1 MAIKKSELYSSLWAG
16 ADSLRGGMDA
26 SEYKNYVLNL
36 LFLKYI
42 SDKAKNN
49 MDSEIEVPQGCFYE
63 DILALEGDKEIG
75 DKLNKIIAKIAERND
90 LKGVIDS
97 VDFNDNTKLGEGK
110 AMMDTLSNLVK
121 IFADLSLGAHGALDD
136 DLLGDAYEYLMR
148 HFASESGKSKGQF
161 YTPSEVSLLLSL
173 LLGIDEN
180 TRQDKSIYDP
190 TCGSGSLLLKAS
202 SLAGK
207 KGLTI
212 YGQEKDISTTALC
225 KMNMILH
232 NSATADIAKGG
243 FSTLS
248 NPFFTTENGMLKTFD
263 YVVANP
269 PFSLKNWTDGL
280 SIDPKSKQVIN
291 DSFNRFED
299 GTPPEKN
306 GDFAFLL
313 HIIKSLKDTGKGAVI
328 LPHGVLF
335 RGNAEGVIRK
345 NLLMK
350 GYIKGVIGLA
360 PNLFYGTSIPAC
372 VIVLDKEN
380 AHARKGVFMIDAS
393 KDFKK
398 DGNKNRLRDQDVQ
411 KMIDTFNALKE
422 IPYYSKMVSLEE
434 ISAND
439 YNLNIPRYIASK
451 QELEKDLFALI
462 NSPSY
467 LPKNEIKAYA
477 PYFQVFKELKNMLF
491 KKSDKEGY
499 YALKTECENIKELIT
514 QSLEYQ
520 TFHASVLSA
529 FDRLELFTTFNDLE
543 PGFNPKTL
551 IESVCS
557 KVLKEFE
564 KVGILDKYGVYQLF
578 KDYYNEVLQDDWFL
592 LSFNG
597 FRSAK
602 ELRKLN
608 PLKDKNKKANYLEEP
623 DFVIQ
628 KTYYK
633 SDLIPKNLIKQRF
646 FEKETK
652 ELEALENALNE
663 KEALLDEFIEEHSN
677 EEGLFDG
684 LKINESVLKKELKNA
699 TDLEDKQILKTDLE
713 DKQILKTDLEDKQI
727 LKTALE
733 WLEAKNKA
741 LKMKNKAYEELELK
755 AFHQYKNLEI
765 NEIKDLIIKDKW
777 LNSLKNALEN
787 KIQKR
792 INAFISTLNEI
803 ISSYSNSLLELDKEV
818 KESESKVLEHLK
830 DLGLMG

>member
-42 SDKAKNN
+42 SDKARNN
-49 MDSEIEVPQGCFYE
+49 NFSEIEVPEGCFYE

-202 SLAGK
+202 SLAGE

-248 NPFFTTENGMLKTFD
+248 NPLFTTENGMLKTFD

-291 DSFNRFED
+291 DHFNRFED

-313 HIIKSLKDTGKGAVI
+313 HIVKSLKNTGKGAVI

-335 RGNAEGVIRK
+335 RGNTEGAIRK
-345 NLLMK
+345 NLLTK

-372 VIVLDKEN
+372 VIILDKEN
-380 AHARKGVFMIDAS
+380 AHARKGVFVIDAS

-411 KMIDTFNALKE
+411 KMIDTFNAYKE

-439 YNLNIPRYIASK
+439 YNLNIPRCIAAK
-451 QELEKDLFALI
+451 QESEKDLFALI
-462 NSPSY
+462 NSHKASY

-477 PYFQVFKELKNMLF
+477 PYFKVFKELKNTLF
-491 KKSDKEGY
+491 KKSDKDGY

-529 FDRLELFTTFNDLE
+529 FDRLELSTTFNDLE

-551 IESVCS
+551 IESVCQ

-564 KVGILDKYGVYQLF
+564 KGEILDKYGVYQLF

-592 LSFNG
+592 LSFND
-597 FRSAK
+597 FLSTK
-602 ELRKLN
+602 ELRELT

-646 FEKETK
+646 FEQEAK
-652 ELEALENALNE
+652 ELEELENALNE
-663 KEALLDEFIEEHSN
+663 KEAHFEEFIEEHSN
-677 EEGLFDG
+677 EEGLFYE

-699 TDLEDKQILKTDLE
+699 TDLEDKKILKTSLE
-713 DKQILKTDLEDKQI
+713 L
-727 LKTALE
+727 
-733 WLEAKNKA
+733 LEAKNKA
-741 LKMKNKAYEELELK
+741 LKMKNKAHEELELK
-755 AFHQYKNLEI
+755 AFHQYKNLELG
-765 NEIKDLIIKDKW
+765 EIKDLIIQDKW

-792 INAFISTLNEI
+792 INAFTSALNEI

>member
-42 SDKAKNN
+42 SDKARNN
-49 MDSEIEVPQGCFYE
+49 TYSEIEVPKGCFYE

-75 DKLNKIIAKIAERND
+75 DKLNKIIAEIAERNG

-110 AMMDTLSNLVK
+110 AMIDTLSNLVK

-180 TRQDKSIYDP
+180 TKQDKSIYDP

-207 KGLTI
+207 NGLTI

-232 NSATADIAKGG
+232 NSADADIAKGG
-243 FSTLS
+243 SSTLS
-248 NPFFTTENGMLKTFD
+248 NPFFIKNGMLQAFD

-269 PFSLKNWTDGL
+269 PFSLKNWTNGL

-291 DSFNRFED
+291 DRFNRFED

-335 RGNAEGVIRK
+335 RGNAEGAIRK
-345 NLLMK
+345 NLLTK
-350 GYIKGVIGLA
+350 GYIKDVIGLA

-380 AHARKGVFMIDAS
+380 ACARKGVFMIDAS

-398 DGNKNRLRDQDVQ
+398 DGNKNRLREQDVQ

-439 YNLNIPRYIASK
+439 YNLNIARYIAAK
-451 QELEKDLFALI
+451 QESQKDLFALI
-462 NSPSY
+462 NSHKASY

-477 PYFQVFKELKNMLF
+477 PYFKVFKELKNTLF

-499 YALKTECENIKELIT
+499 YALKTECENIKDLIT
-514 QSLEYQ
+514 QSSEFQ
-520 TFHASVLSA
+520 AFHASVLNA
-529 FDRLELFTTFNDLE
+529 FDRLNLFETFDHLK

-564 KVGILDKYGVYQLF
+564 KVEILDKYGVYQLF

-592 LSFNG
+592 LSFND
-597 FRSAK
+597 FLSAK

-646 FEKETK
+646 FEKEAK
-652 ELEALENALNE
+652 ELEELENALNE
-663 KEALLDEFIEEHSN
+663 KEADFEEFIEEHSS
-677 EEGLFDG
+677 EEGLFYE

-699 TDLEDKQILKTDLE
+699 TDLEDKEILKTDLE
-713 DKQILKTDLEDKQI
+713 DKEI

-733 WLEAKNKA
+733 LLEAKNKA

-755 AFHQYKNLEI
+755 AFHQYKNLELD
-765 NEIKDLIIKDKW
+765 EIKDLIIQDKW
-777 LNSLKNALEN
+777 LKSLKNALEN
-787 KIQKR
+787 KIL
-792 INAFISTLNEI
+792 NASTL
-803 ISSYSNSLLELDKEV
+803 SLAPLIKSFQTTLTAC
-818 KESESKVLEHLK
+818 
-830 DLGLMG
+830 

>member
-1 MAIKKSELYSSLWAG
+1 M
-16 ADSLRGGMDA
+16 
-26 SEYKNYVLNL
+26 
-36 LFLKYI
+36 
-42 SDKAKNN
+42 
-49 MDSEIEVPQGCFYE
+49 
-63 DILALEGDKEIG
+63 
-75 DKLNKIIAKIAERND
+75 
-90 LKGVIDS
+90 
-97 VDFNDNTKLGEGK
+97 
-110 AMMDTLSNLVK
+110 
-121 IFADLSLGAHGALDD
+121 
-136 DLLGDAYEYLMR
+136 
-148 HFASESGKSKGQF
+148 
-161 YTPSEVSLLLSL
+161 
-173 LLGIDEN
+173 
-180 TRQDKSIYDP
+180 
-190 TCGSGSLLLKAS
+190 
-202 SLAGK
+202 
-207 KGLTI
+207 
-212 YGQEKDISTTALC
+212 
-225 KMNMILH
+225 
-232 NSATADIAKGG
+232 
-243 FSTLS
+243 
-248 NPFFTTENGMLKTFD
+248 
-263 YVVANP
+263 
-269 PFSLKNWTDGL
+269 KNWTNGL

-291 DSFNRFED
+291 DRFNRFED

-335 RGNAEGVIRK
+335 RGNAEGAIRK
-345 NLLMK
+345 NLLTK

-380 AHARKGVFMIDAS
+380 AHARKGVFLIDAS

-398 DGNKNRLRDQDVQ
+398 DGNKNRLREQDVQ

-439 YNLNIPRYIASK
+439 YNLNIPRYITAK
-451 QELEKDLFALI
+451 QESEKDLFALI
-462 NSPSY
+462 NSHKASY
-467 LPKNEIKAYA
+467 LPKNEIEAYA
-477 PYFQVFKELKNMLF
+477 PYFQVFKELKNTLF

-499 YALKTECENIKELIT
+499 YALKTECENIKELII
-514 QSLEYQ
+514 QSLEFQ

-529 FDRLELFTTFNDLE
+529 FDRLDLFETFNHLK
-543 PGFNPKTL
+543 PGDFKRKTL

-564 KVGILDKYGVYQLF
+564 KIEILDKYGAYQLF

-597 FRSAK
+597 FESAK
-602 ELRKLN
+602 ELRELT

-646 FEKETK
+646 FEQEAK
-652 ELEALENALNE
+652 ELEELENALNE

-677 EEGLFDG
+677 EEGLFYE

-699 TDLEDKQILKTDLE
+699 TDSEDKK
-713 DKQILKTDLEDKQI
+713 I

-733 WLEAKNKA
+733 LLEAKNKA
-741 LKMKNKAYEELELK
+741 LKMKNEAHEKLELK
-755 AFHQYKNLEI
+755 AFHQYKNLKLD
-765 NEIKDLIIKDKW
+765 EIKDLIIKDKW

-787 KIQKR
+787 KILKR
-792 INAFISTLNEI
+792 INAFISALNGI
-803 ISSYSNSLLELDKEV
+803 IQTYSNSLLELDKEV

>member
-42 SDKAKNN
+42 SDKARNN
-49 MDSEIEVPQGCFYE
+49 NFSEIEVPQGCFYE

-110 AMMDTLSNLVK
+110 AMIDTLSNLVK

-243 FSTLS
+243 SSTLS
-248 NPFFTTENGMLKTFD
+248 NPLFIENGMLKTFD

-291 DSFNRFED
+291 DNFNRFED

-313 HIIKSLKDTGKGAVI
+313 HIIKSLKNIGKGAVI

-335 RGNAEGVIRK
+335 RGNAEGAIRK
-345 NLLMK
+345 NLLLK

-380 AHARKGVFMIDAS
+380 ARVRKGVFLIDAS

-398 DGNKNRLRDQDVQ
+398 DGNKNRLREQDVQ
-411 KMIDTFNALKE
+411 KMIDTFNAYKE

-434 ISAND
+434 ISANG
-439 YNLNIPRYIASK
+439 YNLNIPRYIAAKPES
-451 QELEKDLFALI
+451 EKDLFALI
-462 NSPSY
+462 NSHKASY

-477 PYFQVFKELKNMLF
+477 PYFQVFKELKNTLF
-491 KKSDKEGY
+491 KKSDKESY
-499 YALKTECENIKELIT
+499 YALKTECENIKDYIT
-514 QSLEYQ
+514 QSSEYQ
-520 TFHASVLSA
+520 TFHASILSA
-529 FDRLELFTTFNDLE
+529 FDRLDLFETFDNLE

-564 KVGILDKYGVYQLF
+564 KGEILDKYGVYQLF

-592 LSFNG
+592 LSFND
-597 FRSAK
+597 FRSTK
-602 ELRKLN
+602 ELRKLT
-608 PLKDKNKKANYLEEP
+608 PLKDKSKKANYLEEP

-628 KTYYK
+628 KTHYK

-646 FEKETK
+646 FEQEAK
-652 ELEALENALNE
+652 ELEELENALNE
-663 KEALLDEFIEEHSN
+663 KEANFEEFIEEHSN
-677 EEGLFDG
+677 EEGLFYE

-699 TDLEDKQILKTDLE
+699 TDLEDKK
-713 DKQILKTDLEDKQI
+713 I

-733 WLEAKNKA
+733 LLEAKNKA
-741 LKMKNKAYEELELK
+741 LKMKNKAHEELELK
-755 AFHQYKNLEI
+755 AFHQYKNLELS
-765 NEIKDLIIKDKW
+765 EIKDLIIKDKW

-792 INAFISTLNEI
+792 INAFASALNEI

>member
-49 MDSEIEVPQGCFYE
+49 NFSEIEVPQGCFYE

-75 DKLNKIIAKIAERND
+75 DKLNKIIAKIAEQND

-110 AMMDTLSNLVK
+110 AMIDTLSNLVK

-225 KMNMILH
+225 RMNMILH

-248 NPFFTTENGMLKTFD
+248 NPLFTTENGMLKTFD

-313 HIIKSLKDTGKGAVI
+313 HIIKSLKNTGKGAVI

-345 NLLMK
+345 NLLLK

-380 AHARKGVFMIDAS
+380 AHARKGVFVIDAS

-411 KMIDTFNALKE
+411 KMIDTFNAYKE

-439 YNLNIPRYIASK
+439 YNLNIPRYIASQ

-462 NSPSY
+462 NSHKASY
-467 LPKNEIKAYA
+467 LPKNEIKAYD
-477 PYFQVFKELKNMLF
+477 PYFRVFKELKNTLF

-499 YALKTECENIKELIT
+499 YALKTECENIKDYIT

-529 FDRLELFTTFNDLE
+529 FDRLDLFETFNHLE

-564 KVGILDKYGVYQLF
+564 KGEILDKYGVYQLF

-597 FRSAK
+597 FSSAK
-602 ELRKLN
+602 ELRELT

-623 DFVIQ
+623 DFIIQ

-633 SDLIPKNLIKQRF
+633 SDLIPKHLIKQRF

-652 ELEALENALNE
+652 ELEELENALNE
-663 KEALLDEFIEEHSN
+663 KEALLDEFIEEHSS
-677 EEGLFDG
+677 EEGLFYE

-699 TDLEDKQILKTDLE
+699 TDLEDKE
-713 DKQILKTDLEDKQI
+713 I

-741 LKMKNKAYEELELK
+741 LKMKNKAHDELELK

-765 NEIKDLIIKDKW
+765 NEIKDLIIQDKW
-777 LNSLKNALEN
+777 LKSLKNALEN
-787 KIQKR
+787 KILKR
-792 INAFISTLNEI
+792 INAFISALNEI

>member
-26 SEYKNYVLNL
+26 SKYKNYVLNL

-42 SDKAKNN
+42 SDKARNN
-49 MDSEIEVPQGCFYE
+49 TYSEIEVPKGCFYE

-75 DKLNKIIAKIAERND
+75 DKLNKIIAEIAERNG

-110 AMMDTLSNLVK
+110 AMIDTLSNLVK

-180 TRQDKSIYDP
+180 TKQDKSIYDP

-207 KGLTI
+207 NGLSI

-232 NSATADIAKGG
+232 NSADADIAKGG
-243 FSTLS
+243 SSTLS
-248 NPFFTTENGMLKTFD
+248 NPFFIKNGMLQTFD

-313 HIIKSLKDTGKGAVI
+313 HIIKSLKNTGKGAVI

-345 NLLMK
+345 NLLIK

-380 AHARKGVFMIDAS
+380 ARARKGVFMIDAS

-398 DGNKNRLRDQDVQ
+398 DGNKNRLREQDVQ

-439 YNLNIPRYIASK
+439 YNLNIARYIAAK
-451 QELEKDLFALI
+451 QESEKDLFALI
-462 NSPSY
+462 NSHKASY

-499 YALKTECENIKELIT
+499 YALKTECENIKDLIT

-520 TFHASVLSA
+520 AFHASVLNA
-529 FDRLELFTTFNDLE
+529 FDRLNLFETFDHLE

-564 KVGILDKYGVYQLF
+564 KVEILDKYGVYQLF

-592 LSFNG
+592 LSFND
-597 FRSAK
+597 FLSAK

-646 FEKETK
+646 FEKEAK
-652 ELEALENALNE
+652 ELEELENALNE
-663 KEALLDEFIEEHSN
+663 KEADFEEFIEEHSS
-677 EEGLFDG
+677 EEGLFDE

-699 TDLEDKQILKTDLE
+699 TDLEDQK
-713 DKQILKTDLEDKQI
+713 I

-733 WLEAKNKA
+733 LLEAKNKA

-755 AFHQYKNLEI
+755 AFHQYKNLKLD
-765 NEIKDLIIKDKW
+765 EIKDLIIQDKW
-777 LNSLKNALEN
+777 LKSLKNALEN
-787 KIQKR
+787 KILKH
-792 INAFISTLNEI
+792 INAFTSALNSI
-803 ISSYSNSLLELDKEV
+803 ISNYSNSLLELDKEV

>member
-42 SDKAKNN
+42 SDKARSNI
-49 MDSEIEVPQGCFYE
+49 DSEIEVPQGCFYE

-75 DKLNKIIAKIAERND
+75 DKLNKIIEKIAERND

-110 AMMDTLSNLVK
+110 AMIDTLSNLVK

-243 FSTLS
+243 SSTLS
-248 NPFFTTENGMLKTFD
+248 NPFFIKNGMLQTFD

-380 AHARKGVFMIDAS
+380 AHARKGVFVIDAS

-411 KMIDTFNALKE
+411 KMIDTFNAYKE

-467 LPKNEIKAYA
+467 LPKNEIKAYD
-477 PYFQVFKELKNMLF
+477 PYFQVFKELKNTLF

-499 YALKTECENIKELIT
+499 YALKTECENIKDYIT

-520 TFHASVLSA
+520 IFHASVLSA
-529 FDRLELFTTFNDLE
+529 FESLELFTTFNDLE

-551 IESVCS
+551 IESVCQ

-592 LSFNG
+592 ISFNG

-633 SDLIPKNLIKQRF
+633 SNLIPKHLIKQRF

-652 ELEALENALNE
+652 ELEELENALNE

-699 TDLEDKQILKTDLE
+699 TDLEDKQILKT
-713 DKQILKTDLEDKQI
+713 
-727 LKTALE
+727 ALE
-733 WLEAKNKA
+733 YLEAKNKA

-755 AFHQYKNLEI
+755 RSTS
-765 NEIKDLIIKDKW
+765 IKT
-777 LNSLKNALEN
+777 LKSM
-787 KIQKR
+787 KSR
-792 INAFISTLNEI
+792 
-803 ISSYSNSLLELDKEV
+803 ISS
-818 KESESKVLEHLK
+818 SKTN
-830 DLGLMG
+830 GSTA

>member
-42 SDKAKNN
+42 SDKARNN
-49 MDSEIEVPQGCFYE
+49 NFSEIEVPQGCFYE

-110 AMMDTLSNLVK
+110 AMTDTLSNLVK

-136 DLLGDAYEYLMR
+136 DLLGDAYEYLMH
-148 HFASESGKSKGQF
+148 HFAIESGKSKGQF

-207 KGLTI
+207 NGLTI
-212 YGQEKDISTTALC
+212 YGQEKDISTTTIC

-232 NSATADIAKGG
+232 NSADADIAKCGS
-243 FSTLS
+243 STLS
-248 NPFFTTENGMLKTFD
+248 NPLFTTENGMLKTFD

-313 HIIKSLKDTGKGAVI
+313 HIIKSLKNTGKGAVI

-345 NLLMK
+345 NLLLK

-398 DGNKNRLRDQDVQ
+398 DGNKNRLREQDVQ
-411 KMIDTFNALKE
+411 KMIDTFNAYKE
-422 IPYYSKMVSLEE
+422 IPYYSKMVGLEE

-439 YNLNIPRYIASK
+439 YNLNIPRYIATKPES
-451 QELEKDLFALI
+451 EKDLFALI
-462 NSPSY
+462 NSHSY
-467 LPKNEIKAYA
+467 LPKNEIEAYA
-477 PYFQVFKELKNMLF
+477 PYFQVFKELKNTLF

-529 FDRLELFTTFNDLE
+529 FDRLELLETFDHLE

-564 KVGILDKYGVYQLF
+564 KIEILDKYGVYQLF

-602 ELRKLN
+602 ELRELT

-623 DFVIQ
+623 DFIIQ

-633 SDLIPKNLIKQRF
+633 SDLIPKHLIKQRF
-646 FEKETK
+646 FEKEAK
-652 ELEALENALNE
+652 ELEELENVLNE

-699 TDLEDKQILKTDLE
+699 TDLEDKE
-713 DKQILKTDLEDKQI
+713 I

-741 LKMKNKAYEELELK
+741 LKMKNKAHEELELK

-765 NEIKDLIIKDKW
+765 NEINEIKDLIIQDKW

-792 INAFISTLNEI
+792 INAFISALNEI

-830 DLGLMG
+830 DLGLLG

>member
-42 SDKAKNN
+42 SDKARNN
-49 MDSEIEVPQGCFYE
+49 SFSEIEVPQGCFYE

-110 AMMDTLSNLVK
+110 AMIDTLSNLVK
-121 IFADLSLGAHGALDD
+121 IFADLSLGTHGALDD

-190 TCGSGSLLLKAS
+190 ACGSGSLLLKAS

-212 YGQEKDISTTALC
+212 YCQEKDISTTALC

-243 FSTLS
+243 SSTLS
-248 NPFFTTENGMLKTFD
+248 NPFFIKNGMLQTFD
-263 YVVANP
+263 YCLANP

-291 DSFNRFED
+291 DRFNRFED

-313 HIIKSLKDTGKGAVI
+313 HIIKSLKNTGKGAVI

-345 NLLMK
+345 DLLLK
-350 GYIKGVIGLA
+350 GYIKGVIDLA

-372 VIVLDKEN
+372 VIILDKEN

-398 DGNKNRLRDQDVQ
+398 DGNKNRLREQDVQ
-411 KMIDTFNALKE
+411 KMIDTFNAYKE

-462 NSPSY
+462 NSHKASY

-477 PYFQVFKELKNMLF
+477 PYFRVFKELKNTLF

-499 YALKTECENIKELIT
+499 YALKIECQNIKDLIT
-514 QSLEYQ
+514 QSSEFQ
-520 TFHASVLSA
+520 TFHASVLNA
-529 FDRLELFTTFNDLE
+529 FDRLDLFETFEHLE

-592 LSFNG
+592 ISFNG
-597 FRSAK
+597 FISAK
-602 ELRKLN
+602 ELRKLT

-646 FEKETK
+646 FEKEAK
-652 ELEALENALNE
+652 ELEELENALNE

-699 TDLEDKQILKTDLE
+699 TDP
-713 DKQILKTDLEDKQI
+713 EDKQI

-792 INAFISTLNEI
+792 INAFASALNGI

>member
-16 ADSLRGGMDA
+16 ADSLRGGMDT

-42 SDKAKNN
+42 SDKARNN
-49 MDSEIEVPQGCFYE
+49 NFSEIEVPQGCFYE

-110 AMMDTLSNLVK
+110 AMVDTLSNLVK

-232 NSATADIAKGG
+232 NSADADIAKGG
-243 FSTLS
+243 SSTLS
-248 NPFFTTENGMLKTFD
+248 NPLFIKNGMLQTFD

-291 DSFNRFED
+291 DHFNRFED

-313 HIIKSLKDTGKGAVI
+313 HIIKSLKNTGKGAVI

-335 RGNAEGVIRK
+335 RGNAEGAIRK
-345 NLLMK
+345 NLLLK

-411 KMIDTFNALKE
+411 KMIDTFNAYKE

-439 YNLNIPRYIASK
+439 YNLNIARYIATK

-477 PYFQVFKELKNMLF
+477 PYFQVFKELKNTLF

-499 YALKTECENIKELIT
+499 YALKTECENIKDYIT

-529 FDRLELFTTFNDLE
+529 FDRLELSTTFNDLE

-592 LSFNG
+592 ISFNG
-597 FRSAK
+597 FESAK

-633 SDLIPKNLIKQRF
+633 SDLIPKHLIKQRF

-699 TDLEDKQILKTDLE
+699 TDLEDKQILKT
-713 DKQILKTDLEDKQI
+713 
-727 LKTALE
+727 ALE

-741 LKMKNKAYEELELK
+741 LKMKNKAHEELELK

-792 INAFISTLNEI
+792 INAFISALNGI
-803 ISSYSNSLLELDKEV
+803 IQTYSNSLLELDQEV

>member
-49 MDSEIEVPQGCFYE
+49 NFSEIEVPEGCFYE

-180 TRQDKSIYDP
+180 TKQDKSIYDP

-202 SLAGK
+202 SLAGE

-232 NSATADIAKGG
+232 HSADAEIAKGG
-243 FSTLS
+243 SSTLS
-248 NPFFTTENGMLKTFD
+248 NPLFTEKNGMLKTFD

-291 DSFNRFED
+291 DRFNRFED

-335 RGNAEGVIRK
+335 RGNAEVQIRK
-345 NLLMK
+345 NLLTK
-350 GYIKGVIGLA
+350 GYIKSVIGLA

-372 VIVLDKEN
+372 VVVLDKEN
-380 AHARKGVFMIDAS
+380 ARTRKGVFLIDAS

-398 DGNKNRLRDQDVQ
+398 DGNKNRLREQDVQ
-411 KMIDTFNALKE
+411 KMIDAFNALKE

-439 YNLNIPRYIASK
+439 YNLNIVRYIAAK
-451 QELEKDLFALI
+451 QESEKDLFALT
-462 NSPSY
+462 NSHKASY
-467 LPKNEIKAYA
+467 LPQNEIETYD
-477 PYFQVFKELKNMLF
+477 PYFRVFKELKNTLF

-499 YALKTECENIKELIT
+499 YALKTECQNIKDLIT
-514 QSLEYQ
+514 QSQEFQ
-520 TFHASVLSA
+520 TFHASVLNA
-529 FDRLELFTTFNDLE
+529 FDRLDLFETFDHLE

-564 KVGILDKYGVYQLF
+564 KGEILDKYGVYQLF

-597 FRSAK
+597 FLSAK

-608 PLKDKNKKANYLEEP
+608 PLKDKNKKANYLEKP

-646 FEKETK
+646 FEKEAK
-652 ELEALENALNE
+652 ELEELENALNE
-663 KEALLDEFIEEHSN
+663 KEADFEEFIEEHSN
-677 EEGLFDG
+677 EKGLFYES
-684 LKINESVLKKELKNA
+684 KINESVLKKELKNA
-699 TDLEDKQILKTDLE
+699 TDS
-713 DKQILKTDLEDKQI
+713 EDKQI

-733 WLEAKNKA
+733 LLEAKNKV
-741 LKMKNKAYEELELK
+741 LKMKNKAHEKLELK
-755 AFHQYKNLEI
+755 AFHQYKNLKL
-765 NEIKDLIIKDKW
+765 NEIKDLIIQDKW
-777 LNSLKNALEN
+777 LKSLKNALEN
-787 KIQKR
+787 KIFKR
-792 INAFISTLNEI
+792 INAFTSALNEI
-803 ISSYSNSLLELDKEV
+803 VSNYSNSLLELDKEV

>member
-42 SDKAKNN
+42 SDKARNDAKNN
-49 MDSEIEVPQGCFYE
+49 TDSAIEVPQGCFYE

-75 DKLNKIIAKIAERND
+75 DKLNKIIAEIAERNG

-202 SLAGK
+202 SLAGE

-232 NSATADIAKGG
+232 NSADADIAKGG
-243 FSTLS
+243 SSTLS
-248 NPFFTTENGMLKTFD
+248 NPLFTTENGMLKTFD

-345 NLLMK
+345 NLLLK

-380 AHARKGVFMIDAS
+380 ARARKGVFLIDAS

-439 YNLNIPRYIASK
+439 YNLNIARYIAAK

-467 LPKNEIKAYA
+467 LPKNEIEAYA
-477 PYFQVFKELKNMLF
+477 PYFQVFKELKNTLF

-514 QSLEYQ
+514 QSSEFQ
-520 TFHASVLSA
+520 TFHASVLNA
-529 FDRLELFTTFNDLE
+529 FDRLELLTTFNDLE

-551 IESVCS
+551 IENVCS

-564 KVGILDKYGVYQLF
+564 KIEILDKYGVYQLF

-597 FRSAK
+597 FLSAK

-628 KTYYK
+628 KTHYK
-633 SDLIPKNLIKQRF
+633 SDLIPKHLIKQRF
-646 FEKETK
+646 FEKEAK
-652 ELEALENALNE
+652 ELEELENALNE
-663 KEALLDEFIEEHSN
+663 KEADFEEFIEEHSN

-699 TDLEDKQILKTDLE
+699 TDLEDE
-713 DKQILKTDLEDKQI
+713 QI

-733 WLEAKNKA
+733 LLEAKNKA
-741 LKMKNKAYEELELK
+741 LKMKNKAHEELELK
-755 AFHQYKNLEI
+755 AFHQYKNLELG
-765 NEIKDLIIKDKW
+765 EIKDLIIKDKW

-787 KIQKR
+787 KILKR
-792 INAFISTLNEI
+792 INAFILAPLNEI

>member
-42 SDKAKNN
+42 SDKARSNT
-49 MDSEIEVPQGCFYE
+49 DSEIEVPQGCFYE

-75 DKLNKIIAKIAERND
+75 DKLNKIIAEIAERNE

-110 AMMDTLSNLVK
+110 AMIDTLSNLVK

-136 DLLGDAYEYLMR
+136 DLLGDAYEYLMH

-207 KGLTI
+207 NGLTI

-225 KMNMILH
+225 RMNMILH
-232 NSATADIAKGG
+232 NSADADIAKGG
-243 FSTLS
+243 SSTLS
-248 NPFFTTENGMLKTFD
+248 NPFFIENGMLKTFD

-291 DSFNRFED
+291 DRFNRFED

-335 RGNAEGVIRK
+335 RGNAEAQIRK
-345 NLLMK
+345 NLLNK

-380 AHARKGVFMIDAS
+380 ARARKGVFLIDAS

-398 DGNKNRLRDQDVQ
+398 DGNKNRLREQDVQ
-411 KMIDTFNALKE
+411 KMIDTFNAYKE
-422 IPYYSKMVSLEE
+422 IPHYSKMVSLEE

-439 YNLNIPRYIASK
+439 YNLNIACYIASK
-451 QELEKDLFALI
+451 QESEKDLFALI
-462 NSPSY
+462 NSHKASY
-467 LPKNEIKAYA
+467 LPKNEIEAYA
-477 PYFQVFKELKNMLF
+477 PYFKVFKELKNTLF

-499 YALKTECENIKELIT
+499 YALKTECENIKDLIT
-514 QSLEYQ
+514 QSSEYQ
-520 TFHASVLSA
+520 AFHASVLNA
-529 FDRLELFTTFNDLE
+529 FDRLELFKTFDHLE

-564 KVGILDKYGVYQLF
+564 KVEILDKYGVYQLF

-592 LSFNG
+592 LSLQWLL
-597 FRSAK
+597 SAK
-602 ELRKLN
+602 ELRKLT

-646 FEKETK
+646 FEKEAK
-652 ELEALENALNE
+652 ELEKLENALNE
-663 KEALLDEFIEEHSN
+663 KEADFEEFIEEHSN
-677 EEGLFDG
+677 EEGLFYEW
-684 LKINESVLKKELKNA
+684 KINESVLKKELKNA
-699 TDLEDKQILKTDLE
+699 ADSEDKE
-713 DKQILKTDLEDKQI
+713 I

-733 WLEAKNKA
+733 LLEAKNKA
-741 LKMKNKAYEELELK
+741 LKTKNKAYEELELK
-755 AFHQYKNLEI
+755 AFHQYKNLELG
-765 NEIKDLIIKDKW
+765 EIKDLIIQDKW
-777 LNSLKNALEN
+777 LKSLKNALEN
-787 KIQKR
+787 KILKR
-792 INAFISTLNEI
+792 INAFTNALNEI
-803 ISSYSNSLLELDKEV
+803 ISNYSNSLLELDKEV
-818 KESESKVLEHLK
+818 KESELKVLEHLK

>member
-42 SDKAKNN
+42 SDKARNDAKNHIE
-49 MDSEIEVPQGCFYE
+49 STIEVPKGCFYE
-63 DILALEGDKEIG
+63 DILALEGDKQIG
-75 DKLNKIIAKIAERND
+75 DKLNKIIAKIAERNQ
-90 LKGVIDS
+90 LEGVIDS

-110 AMMDTLSNLVK
+110 AMIDTLSNLVK

-207 KGLTI
+207 NGLTI

-232 NSATADIAKGG
+232 NSADADIAKGG
-243 FSTLS
+243 SSTLS
-248 NPFFTTENGMLKTFD
+248 NPLFTTENGMLKTFD

-291 DSFNRFED
+291 DRFNRFED

-313 HIIKSLKDTGKGAVI
+313 HIIKSLKNTGKGAVI

-345 NLLMK
+345 NLLTK

-372 VIVLDKEN
+372 VVVLDKEN
-380 AHARKGVFMIDAS
+380 ARARKGVFLIDAS

-398 DGNKNRLRDQDVQ
+398 DGNKNRLREQDVQ

-439 YNLNIPRYIASK
+439 YNLNIPRYIAAK
-451 QELEKDLFALI
+451 QESEKDLFALI
-462 NSPSY
+462 NSHKASY
-467 LPKNEIKAYA
+467 LPQNEIEIYD
-477 PYFQVFKELKNMLF
+477 PYFRVFKELKNTLF

-499 YALKTECENIKELIT
+499 YALKTECQNIKDLIT
-514 QSLEYQ
+514 QSQEYQ

-529 FDRLELFTTFNDLE
+529 FDRLDLFETFNDLE

-557 KVLKEFE
+557 KVLYEFE
-564 KVGILDKYGVYQLF
+564 KVEILDKYGVYQLF

-597 FRSAK
+597 FLSAK

-646 FEKETK
+646 FKQEAK
-652 ELEALENALNE
+652 ELEELENALNE
-663 KEALLDEFIEEHSN
+663 KEALLNEFIEEHSN
-677 EEGLFDG
+677 EEGLFYE

-699 TDLEDKQILKTDLE
+699 TDSEDEKILE
-713 DKQILKTDLEDKQI
+713 
-727 LKTALE
+727 TALE
-733 WLEAKNKA
+733 LLEAKNKA
-741 LKMKNKAYEELELK
+741 LKMKNKAHEELELK
-755 AFHQYKNLEI
+755 AFHQYKNLELS
-765 NEIKDLIIKDKW
+765 EIKDLIIKDKW
-777 LNSLKNALEN
+777 LKSLKNALEN
-787 KIQKR
+787 KILKR
-792 INAFISTLNEI
+792 INAFSSALNEI
-803 ISSYSNSLLELDKEV
+803 ISNYSNSLLELDKEV

>member
-42 SDKAKNN
+42 SDKARNDAKNN
-49 MDSEIEVPQGCFYE
+49 TDSTIEVPQGCFYE

-75 DKLNKIIAKIAERND
+75 DKLNKIIAEIAEQNE

-110 AMMDTLSNLVK
+110 AMVDTLSNLVK

-180 TRQDKSIYDP
+180 TKQDKSIYDP

-207 KGLTI
+207 NGLTI

-225 KMNMILH
+225 RMNMILH
-232 NSATADIAKGG
+232 NSADADIAKGG
-243 FSTLS
+243 SSTLS
-248 NPFFTTENGMLKTFD
+248 NPFFIKNGMLQAFD

-291 DSFNRFED
+291 DRFNRFED

-345 NLLMK
+345 NLLTK

-380 AHARKGVFMIDAS
+380 ARARKGVFMIDAS

-398 DGNKNRLRDQDVQ
+398 DGNKNRLREQDVQ

-422 IPYYSKMVSLEE
+422 IPHYSKMVSLEE
-434 ISAND
+434 IALND
-439 YNLNIPRYIASK
+439 YNLNIARYIATK
-451 QELEKDLFALI
+451 QESEKDLFALI
-462 NSPSY
+462 NSH
-467 LPKNEIKAYA
+467 IK
-477 PYFQVFKELKNMLF
+477 
-491 KKSDKEGY
+491 D
-499 YALKTECENIKELIT
+499 LIT
-514 QSLEYQ
+514 QSSEFQ
-520 TFHASVLSA
+520 AFHASVLNA
-529 FDRLELFTTFNDLE
+529 FDRLNLFETFDNLE

-564 KVGILDKYGVYQLF
+564 KVEILDKYGVYQLF

-592 LSFNG
+592 LSFND
-597 FRSAK
+597 FLSAK

-646 FEKETK
+646 FEKEAK
-652 ELEALENALNE
+652 ELEELENALNE
-663 KEALLDEFIEEHSN
+663 KEADFEEFIEEHSN
-677 EEGLFDG
+677 EEGLFYE

-699 TDLEDKQILKTDLE
+699 TDLEDKE
-713 DKQILKTDLEDKQI
+713 I

-733 WLEAKNKA
+733 LLEAKNKA

-755 AFHQYKNLEI
+755 AFHQYKNLELG
-765 NEIKDLIIKDKW
+765 EIKDLIIQDKW
-777 LNSLKNALEN
+777 LKSLKNALEN
-787 KIQKR
+787 KILKR
-792 INAFISTLNEI
+792 INAFTSALNEI
-803 ISSYSNSLLELDKEV
+803 IQTYSNSLLELDKEV

>member
-42 SDKAKNN
+42 SDKARNN
-49 MDSEIEVPQGCFYE
+49 NFSEIEVPEGCFYE

-110 AMMDTLSNLVK
+110 AMTDTLSNLVK

-190 TCGSGSLLLKAS
+190 ACGSGSLLLKAS

-243 FSTLS
+243 SSTLS
-248 NPFFTTENGMLKTFD
+248 NPLFIKNGMLQTFD

-335 RGNAEGVIRK
+335 RGNAEGSIRK
-345 NLLMK
+345 NLLLK

-380 AHARKGVFMIDAS
+380 ARARKGVFMIDAS

-398 DGNKNRLRDQDVQ
+398 DGNKNRLREQDVQ
-411 KMIDTFNALKE
+411 KMIDTFNAYKE

-467 LPKNEIKAYA
+467 LPKNEIKAYD
-477 PYFQVFKELKNMLF
+477 PYFQVFKELKNTLF

-499 YALKTECENIKELIT
+499 YALKTECENIKDLIT

-520 TFHASVLSA
+520 TFHASVLNA
-529 FDRLELFTTFNDLE
+529 FESLELFTTFNDLE

-592 LSFNG
+592 ISFNG
-597 FRSAK
+597 FESAK

-623 DFVIQ
+623 DFIIQ

-633 SDLIPKNLIKQRF
+633 SDLIPKHLIKQRF

-652 ELEALENALNE
+652 ELEELENALNE

-699 TDLEDKQILKTDLE
+699 TDLEDKQILKT
-713 DKQILKTDLEDKQI
+713 
-727 LKTALE
+727 ALE

-755 AFHQYKNLEI
+755 AFHQYKNLKI

-792 INAFISTLNEI
+792 INAFISALNEI
-803 ISSYSNSLLELDKEV
+803 ISSYSNSLLGLDKEV

>member
-42 SDKAKNN
+42 SDKARNN
-49 MDSEIEVPQGCFYE
+49 TYSEIEVPQGCFYE

-75 DKLNKIIAKIAERND
+75 DKLNKIIAKIAEQND

-110 AMMDTLSNLVK
+110 AMIDTLSNLVK
-121 IFADLSLGAHGALDD
+121 IFADLSLGAHGALGD

-173 LLGIDEN
+173 LLGIDAN

-225 KMNMILH
+225 RMNMFLH
-232 NSATADIAKGG
+232 NAPGHKIAKGG
-243 FSTLS
+243 SSTLS
-248 NPFFTTENGMLKTFD
+248 NPLFTTENGMLKTFD

-313 HIIKSLKDTGKGAVI
+313 HIIKSLKNTGKGAVI

-345 NLLMK
+345 NLLTK

-380 AHARKGVFMIDAS
+380 AHARKGVFLIDAS

-398 DGNKNRLRDQDVQ
+398 DGNKNRLREQDVQ
-411 KMIDTFNALKE
+411 KMIDAFNAYKE

-439 YNLNIPRYIASK
+439 YNLNIPRYIAAK
-451 QELEKDLFALI
+451 QESEKDLFALI

-467 LPKNEIKAYA
+467 LPKNEIEAYA
-477 PYFQVFKELKNMLF
+477 PYFRVFKELKNTLF

-499 YALKTECENIKELIT
+499 YALKTECENIEELII
-514 QSLEYQ
+514 QSSEYQ
-520 TFHASVLSA
+520 TFHASVLNA
-529 FDRLELFTTFNDLE
+529 FDRLDLFETFNHLK

-564 KVGILDKYGVYQLF
+564 KVEILDKYGVYQLF

-592 LSFNG
+592 LSCNG
-597 FRSAK
+597 FESAK
-602 ELRKLN
+602 NLRKLN

-633 SDLIPKNLIKQRF
+633 SDLIPKHLIKQRF

-652 ELEALENALNE
+652 ELEELENALNE
-663 KEALLDEFIEEHSN
+663 KETDFEEFIQEHSN
-677 EEGLFDG
+677 EEGLFYE

-699 TDLEDKQILKTDLE
+699 TDSEDEKT
-713 DKQILKTDLEDKQI
+713 

-755 AFHQYKNLEI
+755 AFHQYKNLEL

-787 KIQKR
+787 KILKR
-792 INAFISTLNEI
+792 INAFTSALNEI

>member
-42 SDKAKNN
+42 SDKAKNDP
-49 MDSEIEVPQGCFYE
+49 DSEIIVPQGCFYE

-75 DKLNKIIAKIAERND
+75 DKLNKIIAKIAEQND
-90 LKGVIDS
+90 LLEGAIDS

-121 IFADLSLGAHGALDD
+121 IFANLSLGTHGALDD

-173 LLGIDEN
+173 LLGIDKN
-180 TRQDKSIYDP
+180 TRQDKTIYDP
-190 TCGSGSLLLKAS
+190 ACGSGSLLLKAS
-202 SLAGK
+202 SLAGE

-212 YGQEKDISTTALC
+212 YGQEKDNSTTALC
-225 KMNMILH
+225 KMNMVLH

-243 FSTLS
+243 SSTLS
-248 NPFFTTENGMLKTFD
+248 NPYFLENGMLKTFD

-280 SIDPKSKQVIN
+280 SIDPKSKQVID

-313 HIIKSLKDTGKGAVI
+313 HIIKSLKNTGKGAVI

-335 RGNAEGVIRK
+335 RGNAEGLIRK
-345 NLLMK
+345 NILTK

-398 DGNKNRLRDQDVQ
+398 DGNKNRLREQDVQ
-411 KMIDTFNALKE
+411 KMIDTFKAKKE

-439 YNLNIPRYIASK
+439 YNLNIPRYIVAE

-462 NSPSY
+462 NSHKANY
-467 LPKNEIKAYA
+467 LPKNEIEAYA
-477 PYFQVFKELKNMLF
+477 PYFKVFKELKNTLF

-499 YALKTECENIKELIT
+499 YALKTECENIKDLIT
-514 QSLEYQ
+514 ESLEYQ
-520 TFHASVLSA
+520 AFHASVLNA
-529 FDRLELFTTFNDLE
+529 FDRLELLTTFNDLE

-564 KVGILDKYGVYQLF
+564 KVEILDQYGVYQLF

-592 LSFNG
+592 ISLNG
-597 FRSAK
+597 FESAK
-602 ELRKLN
+602 GLRKLI

-646 FEKETK
+646 FKE
-652 ELEALENALNE
+652 ESNMLEELENALNE
-663 KEALLDEFIEEHSN
+663 SVANYEEFIEEHSN
-677 EEGLFDG
+677 EERLFDG
-684 LKINESVLKKELKNA
+684 LKVNESVLKKELKNA
-699 TDLEDKQILKTDLE
+699 TDPEDE
-713 DKQILKTDLEDKQI
+713 QI

-733 WLEAKNKA
+733 LLEAKNKA
-741 LKMKNKAYEELELK
+741 LKAKNKADEALELK
-755 AFHQYKNLEI
+755 AFHQYEKLEI
-765 NEIKDLIIKDKW
+765 EAIKDLIIKDKW
-777 LNSLKNALEN
+777 LKRLKNALED
-787 KIQKR
+787 KILKR
-792 INAFISTLNEI
+792 INAFSSALNAI
-803 ISSYSNSLLELDKEV
+803 IANYSNSLLELDKEV

>member
-42 SDKAKNN
+42 SDKARSNR
-49 MDSEIEVPQGCFYE
+49 DSEIEVPQGCFYE

-110 AMMDTLSNLVK
+110 AMTDTLSNLVK

-243 FSTLS
+243 SSTLS
-248 NPFFTTENGMLKTFD
+248 NPLFIKNGCLQTFD

-380 AHARKGVFMIDAS
+380 VRARKGVFMIDAS

-398 DGNKNRLRDQDVQ
+398 DGNKNRLREQDVQ
-411 KMIDTFNALKE
+411 KMIDTFNAYKE

-439 YNLNIPRYIASK
+439 YNLNIPRYIAAK

-467 LPKNEIKAYA
+467 LPKNEIKAYD
-477 PYFQVFKELKNMLF
+477 PYFQVFKELKNTLF

-499 YALKTECENIKELIT
+499 YALKTECENIKDYIT

-529 FDRLELFTTFNDLE
+529 FESLDLFTTFNDLE

-551 IESVCS
+551 IESVCQ

-564 KVGILDKYGVYQLF
+564 KVEILDKYGVYQLF

-592 LSFNG
+592 ISFNG
-597 FRSAK
+597 FISAK
-602 ELRKLN
+602 ELRKLT

-623 DFVIQ
+623 DFIIQ

-633 SDLIPKNLIKQRF
+633 SDLIPKHLIKQRF

-652 ELEALENALNE
+652 ELEELENALNE

-699 TDLEDKQILKTDLE
+699 TDLEDKQILKT
-713 DKQILKTDLEDKQI
+713 
-727 LKTALE
+727 ALE

-755 AFHQYKNLEI
+755 AFHQYKNLELG
-765 NEIKDLIIKDKW
+765 EIKVLIIQDKW

-787 KIQKR
+787 KILKR
-792 INAFISTLNEI
+792 INAFTSTLNEI

>member
-42 SDKAKNN
+42 SDKARNDAKNN
-49 MDSEIEVPQGCFYE
+49 ADSEIEVPQGCFYE

-97 VDFNDNTKLGEGK
+97 VDFNDNTKLGENK
-110 AMMDTLSNLVK
+110 AMIDTLSNLVK

-180 TRQDKSIYDP
+180 TKQDKSIYDP

-207 KGLTI
+207 NGLTI

-232 NSATADIAKGG
+232 NSADADIAKGG
-243 FSTLS
+243 SSTLS
-248 NPFFTTENGMLKTFD
+248 NPLFTTENGMLKTFD

-313 HIIKSLKDTGKGAVI
+313 HIIKSLKNTGKGAVI

-335 RGNAEGVIRK
+335 RGNAEGAIRK
-345 NLLMK
+345 NLLTK

-380 AHARKGVFMIDAS
+380 ACARKGVFMIDAS

-398 DGNKNRLRDQDVQ
+398 DGNKNRLREQDVQ
-411 KMIDTFNALKE
+411 KMIDTFNAYKE

-439 YNLNIPRYIASK
+439 YNLNIPRYIAAK
-451 QELEKDLFALI
+451 PETEKDLFALI
-462 NSPSY
+462 NSHKASY

-477 PYFQVFKELKNMLF
+477 PYFRVFKELKNTLF

-499 YALKTECENIKELIT
+499 YALKTECENIKELII
-514 QSLEYQ
+514 QSSEYQ
-520 TFHASVLSA
+520 TFHASVLNA

-557 KVLKEFE
+557 KVLKVFE

-597 FRSAK
+597 FISAK
-602 ELRKLN
+602 NLRKLN

-633 SDLIPKNLIKQRF
+633 SDLIPKHLIKQRF
-646 FEKETK
+646 FEKEAK
-652 ELEALENALNE
+652 ELEELENALNE

-699 TDLEDKQILKTDLE
+699 TDLEDKQILKT
-713 DKQILKTDLEDKQI
+713 
-727 LKTALE
+727 ALE
-733 WLEAKNKA
+733 WLEAKNKV

-755 AFHQYKNLEI
+755 ASHQYKNLELS
-765 NEIKDLIIKDKW
+765 EIKDLIIKDKW

-792 INAFISTLNEI
+792 INAFISALNEI
-803 ISSYSNSLLELDKEV
+803 ISSYSNSLLELNKEV

>member
-42 SDKAKNN
+42 SDKARNN
-49 MDSEIEVPQGCFYE
+49 NFSEIEVPEGCFYE
-63 DILALEGDKEIG
+63 YILALEGDKEIG
-75 DKLNKIIAKIAERND
+75 DKLNKIIAKIAKRNE
-90 LKGVIDS
+90 LEGVIDS

-121 IFADLSLGAHGALDD
+121 IFADLSLGVHGALDD

-232 NSATADIAKGG
+232 HSADADIAKGG
-243 FSTLS
+243 SSTLS
-248 NPFFTTENGMLKTFD
+248 NPLFIKNGMLQTFD
-263 YVVANP
+263 YVVTNP

-291 DSFNRFED
+291 DRFNRFED

-335 RGNAEGVIRK
+335 RGNAEGIIRK
-345 NLLMK
+345 NLLTK

-380 AHARKGVFMIDAS
+380 ARARKGVFMIDAS

-398 DGNKNRLRDQDVQ
+398 DGNKNRLREQDVQ
-411 KMIDTFNALKE
+411 KMIDTFNAYKE

-462 NSPSY
+462 NSHKASY

-477 PYFQVFKELKNMLF
+477 PYFQVFKELKNTLF
-491 KKSDKEGY
+491 KK
-499 YALKTECENIKELIT
+499 AIKRAIT
-514 QSLEYQ
+514 L
-520 TFHASVLSA
+520 
-529 FDRLELFTTFNDLE
+529 
-543 PGFNPKTL
+543 
-551 IESVCS
+551 
-557 KVLKEFE
+557 
-564 KVGILDKYGVYQLF
+564 
-578 KDYYNEVLQDDWFL
+578 
-592 LSFNG
+592 
-597 FRSAK
+597 
-602 ELRKLN
+602 
-608 PLKDKNKKANYLEEP
+608 
-623 DFVIQ
+623 
-628 KTYYK
+628 
-633 SDLIPKNLIKQRF
+633 
-646 FEKETK
+646 
-652 ELEALENALNE
+652 
-663 KEALLDEFIEEHSN
+663 
-677 EEGLFDG
+677 
-684 LKINESVLKKELKNA
+684 
-699 TDLEDKQILKTDLE
+699 
-713 DKQILKTDLEDKQI
+713 
-727 LKTALE
+727 
-733 WLEAKNKA
+733 
-741 LKMKNKAYEELELK
+741 
-755 AFHQYKNLEI
+755 
-765 NEIKDLIIKDKW
+765 
-777 LNSLKNALEN
+777 
-787 KIQKR
+787 
-792 INAFISTLNEI
+792 
-803 ISSYSNSLLELDKEV
+803 
-818 KESESKVLEHLK
+818 
-830 DLGLMG
+830 

>member
-42 SDKAKNN
+42 SDKARSNN
-49 MDSEIEVPQGCFYE
+49 FSEIEVPQGCFYE

-110 AMMDTLSNLVK
+110 AMIDTLSNLVK

-202 SLAGK
+202 SLAGE

-243 FSTLS
+243 SSTLS
-248 NPFFTTENGMLKTFD
+248 NPLFTTENGMLKTFD
-263 YVVANP
+263 YVVANS
-269 PFSLKNWTDGL
+269 PFILKNWTDGL

-291 DSFNRFED
+291 DRFNRFED

-335 RGNAEGVIRK
+335 RGNAESVIRK
-345 NLLMK
+345 NLLLK

-380 AHARKGVFMIDAS
+380 ARARKGVFLIDAS

-439 YNLNIPRYIASK
+439 YNLNIPRYIAAK
-451 QELEKDLFALI
+451 QESEKDLFALI
-462 NSPSY
+462 NSHKASY

-477 PYFQVFKELKNMLF
+477 PYFRVFKELKNTLF

-529 FDRLELFTTFNDLE
+529 FDRLELSTTFNDLE

-564 KVGILDKYGVYQLF
+564 KVEILDKYGVYQLF

-592 LSFNG
+592 ISFNG
-597 FRSAK
+597 FISAK

-633 SDLIPKNLIKQRF
+633 SDLIPKHLIKQRF
-646 FEKETK
+646 FEKEAK
-652 ELEALENALNE
+652 ELEELENALNE

-677 EEGLFDG
+677 EEGLFYE

-699 TDLEDKQILKTDLE
+699 TDSEDEK
-713 DKQILKTDLEDKQI
+713 I

-733 WLEAKNKA
+733 LLEAKNKA
-741 LKMKNKAYEELELK
+741 LKMKNKAHEDLELK
-755 AFHQYKNLEI
+755 AFHQYKNLELS
-765 NEIKDLIIKDKW
+765 EIKDLIIKDKW

-787 KIQKR
+787 KILKR
-792 INAFISTLNEI
+792 INAFTSAPNTI
-803 ISSYSNSLLELDKEV
+803 ISNYSNSLLELDKEV

>member
-16 ADSLRGGMDA
+16 ADSLKGGMDA

-42 SDKAKNN
+42 SDKARNN
-49 MDSEIEVPQGCFYE
+49 TYSEIEVPEGCFYE

-110 AMMDTLSNLVK
+110 AMIDTLSNLVK

-202 SLAGK
+202 SLAGE

-232 NSATADIAKGG
+232 NSADADIAKGG
-243 FSTLS
+243 SSTLS
-248 NPFFTTENGMLKTFD
+248 NPFFTTENGMLQTFD

-313 HIIKSLKDTGKGAVI
+313 HIIKSLKNTGKGAVI

-335 RGNAEGVIRK
+335 RGNAESVIRK
-345 NLLMK
+345 NLLTK

-380 AHARKGVFMIDAS
+380 ARARKGVFVIDAS
-393 KDFKK
+393 RDFKK
-398 DGNKNRLRDQDVQ
+398 DGNKNRLREQDVQ

-439 YNLNIPRYIASK
+439 YNLNIPRYIAAK
-451 QELEKDLFALI
+451 QESEKDLFALI

-477 PYFQVFKELKNMLF
+477 PYFQVFKELKNTLF

-499 YALKTECENIKELIT
+499 YALKTECENIKELII

-520 TFHASVLSA
+520 TFHASVLSV

-564 KVGILDKYGVYQLF
+564 KVEILDKYGVYQLF
-578 KDYYNEVLQDDWFL
+578 KDYYNEVLQDDWFF

-597 FRSAK
+597 FLSAK
-602 ELRKLN
+602 ELRKLT

-628 KTYYK
+628 KTHYK

-652 ELEALENALNE
+652 ELEELENALNE
-663 KEALLDEFIEEHSN
+663 KEANFEEFIEEHSN
-677 EEGLFDG
+677 EEGLFYE

-699 TDLEDKQILKTDLE
+699 TDSEDKK
-713 DKQILKTDLEDKQI
+713 I

-733 WLEAKNKA
+733 WLESKNKA

-777 LNSLKNALEN
+777 LKSLKNALEN
-787 KIQKR
+787 KILKR
-792 INAFISTLNEI
+792 INAFTNALNGI
-803 ISSYSNSLLELDKEV
+803 IQTYSNSLLELDKEV

>member
-49 MDSEIEVPQGCFYE
+49 NFSEIEVPQGCFYE

-110 AMMDTLSNLVK
+110 AMIDTLSNLVK

-180 TRQDKSIYDP
+180 TKQDKSIYDP

-232 NSATADIAKGG
+232 NSADADIAKGG
-243 FSTLS
+243 SSTLS
-248 NPFFTTENGMLKTFD
+248 NPLFTTENGMLKTFD

-313 HIIKSLKDTGKGAVI
+313 HIIKSLKNTGKGAVI

-335 RGNAEGVIRK
+335 RGNAESAIRK
-345 NLLMK
+345 NLLLK
-350 GYIKGVIGLA
+350 GYIKSVIGLA

-380 AHARKGVFMIDAS
+380 ARARKGVFLIDAS

-398 DGNKNRLRDQDVQ
+398 DGNKNRLREQDVQ
-411 KMIDTFNALKE
+411 KMIDTFNAYKE
-422 IPYYSKMVSLEE
+422 IPHYSKMVSLEE

-439 YNLNIPRYIASK
+439 YNLNIPRYIAAK

-467 LPKNEIKAYA
+467 LPKNEIKAYD
-477 PYFQVFKELKNMLF
+477 PYFQVFKEFKNTLF

-499 YALKTECENIKELIT
+499 YALKTECENIKDLIT

-564 KVGILDKYGVYQLF
+564 KVEILDKYGVYQLF

-592 LSFNG
+592 ISFNG

-608 PLKDKNKKANYLEEP
+608 PLKNKNKKANYLEEP
-623 DFVIQ
+623 DFIIQ

-699 TDLEDKQILKTDLE
+699 TDPEDKE
-713 DKQILKTDLEDKQI
+713 I

-733 WLEAKNKA
+733 YLEAKNKA

-777 LNSLKNALEN
+777 LNSLKNALED

-792 INAFISTLNEI
+792 INAFASALNEI

>member
-26 SEYKNYVLNL
+26 REYKNYVLNL

-42 SDKAKNN
+42 SDKARSN

-75 DKLNKIIAKIAERND
+75 DKLNKIIAKIAEQND

-110 AMMDTLSNLVK
+110 AMIDTLSNLVK
-121 IFADLSLGAHGALDD
+121 IFADLSLGTHGALDD

-190 TCGSGSLLLKAS
+190 TYGSGSLLLKAS

-248 NPFFTTENGMLKTFD
+248 NPLFTTENGMLKTFD

-291 DSFNRFED
+291 DRFNRFED

-313 HIIKSLKDTGKGAVI
+313 HIIKSLKNTGKGAVI
-328 LPHGVLF
+328 LPHEVLF

-380 AHARKGVFMIDAS
+380 ARARKGVFLIDAS

-411 KMIDTFNALKE
+411 KMIDTFNAYKE

-439 YNLNIPRYIASK
+439 YNLNIPRYIAAK
-451 QELEKDLFALI
+451 QESEKDLFALI
-462 NSPSY
+462 NSHKASY

-477 PYFQVFKELKNMLF
+477 PYFRVFKEFKNTLF

-529 FDRLELFTTFNDLE
+529 FDRLELLTTFNDLE

-564 KVGILDKYGVYQLF
+564 KVEILDKYGVYQLF

-646 FEKETK
+646 FEKEAK
-652 ELEALENALNE
+652 ELEGLENALNE
-663 KEALLDEFIEEHSN
+663 KEAHFEEFIEEHSN
-677 EEGLFDG
+677 EEGLFYE

-699 TDLEDKQILKTDLE
+699 TDLEDKK
-713 DKQILKTDLEDKQI
+713 I

-733 WLEAKNKA
+733 WLEAKNKV
-741 LKMKNKAYEELELK
+741 LKMKNKAHEELELK
-755 AFHQYKNLEI
+755 AFHQYKNLEL

-787 KIQKR
+787 KILKR
-792 INAFISTLNEI
+792 INAFASALNEI

-830 DLGLMG
+830 DLGIVV

>member
-49 MDSEIEVPQGCFYE
+49 MDSQIEVPQGCFYE

-110 AMMDTLSNLVK
+110 AMTDTLSNLVK

-232 NSATADIAKGG
+232 NSADADIAKGG
-243 FSTLS
+243 SSTLS
-248 NPFFTTENGMLKTFD
+248 NPFFIKNGMLQTFD

-291 DSFNRFED
+291 DSFNRFEY

-335 RGNAEGVIRK
+335 RGNAEAQIRK
-345 NLLMK
+345 NLLLK

-411 KMIDTFNALKE
+411 KMIDTFNAYKE

-467 LPKNEIKAYA
+467 LPKNEIEAYA
-477 PYFQVFKELKNMLF
+477 PYFQVFKELKNTLF

-592 LSFNG
+592 ISFNG
-597 FRSAK
+597 FESAK

-699 TDLEDKQILKTDLE
+699 TDLEDKQILKT
-713 DKQILKTDLEDKQI
+713 
-727 LKTALE
+727 ALE

-792 INAFISTLNEI
+792 INAFISALNEI

>member
-42 SDKAKNN
+42 SDKARSN

-110 AMMDTLSNLVK
+110 AMIDTLSNLVK

-243 FSTLS
+243 SSTLS
-248 NPFFTTENGMLKTFD
+248 NPFFIKNGVLQTFD

-380 AHARKGVFMIDAS
+380 AHARKGVFVIDAS

-398 DGNKNRLRDQDVQ
+398 DGNKNRLREQDVQ
-411 KMIDTFNALKE
+411 KMIDTFNAYKE

-434 ISAND
+434 ISLND
-439 YNLNIPRYIASK
+439 YNLNIPRYIAAK
-451 QELEKDLFALI
+451 QELGKDLFALI

-467 LPKNEIKAYA
+467 LPKNEIKAYD
-477 PYFQVFKELKNMLF
+477 PYFKVFKELKNTLF
-491 KKSDKEGY
+491 KKSDKDGY

-529 FDRLELFTTFNDLE
+529 FESLDLFTTFNDLE

-557 KVLKEFE
+557 RVLKEFE

-602 ELRKLN
+602 ELRKLT

-633 SDLIPKNLIKQRF
+633 SDLIPKHLIKQRF
-646 FEKETK
+646 FEKELN

-699 TDLEDKQILKTDLE
+699 TDPEDEK
-713 DKQILKTDLEDKQI
+713 I

-733 WLEAKNKA
+733 LLEAKNKA

-792 INAFISTLNEI
+792 TNAFISALNTI

-830 DLGLMG
+830 DLGLMGW

>member
-42 SDKAKNN
+42 SDKARSNN
-49 MDSEIEVPQGCFYE
+49 FSEIEVPEGCFYE

-110 AMMDTLSNLVK
+110 AMIDTLSNLVK

-212 YGQEKDISTTALC
+212 YGQEKDISTTAIC

-243 FSTLS
+243 SSTLS
-248 NPFFTTENGMLKTFD
+248 NPLFIKNGMLKTFD

-291 DSFNRFED
+291 DRFNRFED

-313 HIIKSLKDTGKGAVI
+313 HIIKSLKNTGKGAVI

-335 RGNAEGVIRK
+335 RGNAEAQIRK
-345 NLLMK
+345 NLLLK

-380 AHARKGVFMIDAS
+380 AHARKGVFVIDAS

-398 DGNKNRLRDQDVQ
+398 DGNKNRLREQDVQ
-411 KMIDTFNALKE
+411 KMIDTFNAYKE

-477 PYFQVFKELKNMLF
+477 PYFRVFKELKNTLF

-514 QSLEYQ
+514 QSSEYQ
-520 TFHASVLSA
+520 TFHASVLNA
-529 FDRLELFTTFNDLE
+529 FDRLDLFETFEHLE

-557 KVLKEFE
+557 KVLYEFE
-564 KVGILDKYGVYQLF
+564 KIEILDKYGVYQLF

-592 LSFNG
+592 ISFNG

-602 ELRKLN
+602 ELRKLT

-646 FEKETK
+646 FEKEAK
-652 ELEALENALNE
+652 ELEELENALNE

-677 EEGLFDG
+677 EEGLFYE

-699 TDLEDKQILKTDLE
+699 TDP
-713 DKQILKTDLEDKQI
+713 EDKQI

-792 INAFISTLNEI
+792 INAFISALNGI

>member
-42 SDKAKNN
+42 SDKARNN
-49 MDSEIEVPQGCFYE
+49 NFSEIEVPEGCFYE

-75 DKLNKIIAKIAERND
+75 DKLNKIIAEIAKKNQLE
-90 LKGVIDS
+90 GVIDS
-97 VDFNDNTKLGEGK
+97 VDFNDNTKLGESK
-110 AMMDTLSNLVK
+110 AMIDTLSNLVK

-202 SLAGK
+202 SLAGE

-243 FSTLS
+243 SSTLS
-248 NPFFTTENGMLKTFD
+248 NPLFTTENGMLKTFD

-313 HIIKSLKDTGKGAVI
+313 HIIKSLKNTGKGAVI

-335 RGNAEGVIRK
+335 RGNAEAQIRK
-345 NLLMK
+345 NLLTK
-350 GYIKGVIGLA
+350 GYIKSVIGLA

-372 VIVLDKEN
+372 VIVLGKEN

-398 DGNKNRLRDQDVQ
+398 DGNKNRLREQDVQ
-411 KMIDTFNALKE
+411 KMIDTFNAFKE

-439 YNLNIPRYIASK
+439 YNLNIVRYIAAK
-451 QELEKDLFALI
+451 QETEKDLFALI
-462 NSPSY
+462 NSHKANY
-467 LPKNEIKAYA
+467 LPKNEIKAYD
-477 PYFQVFKELKNMLF
+477 PYFKVLKELKNTLF
-491 KKSDKEGY
+491 KESDKEGY
-499 YALKTECENIKELIT
+499 YALKTECQNFKDLIT
-514 QSLEYQ
+514 QSLEFHA
-520 TFHASVLSA
+520 FHASVLNA
-529 FDRLELFTTFNDLE
+529 FDRLNLFETFDNLK

-564 KVGILDKYGVYQLF
+564 KVEILDKYGVYQLF

-597 FRSAK
+597 FISAK
-602 ELRKLN
+602 ELRKLT

-623 DFVIQ
+623 DFIIQ

-646 FEKETK
+646 FEKEVK
-652 ELEALENALNE
+652 ELEELENALNE
-663 KEALLDEFIEEHSN
+663 KEANYEEFIEEHSS
-677 EEGLFDG
+677 EEGLFYE
-684 LKINESVLKKELKNA
+684 LKINESVLKRELKNA
-699 TDLEDKQILKTDLE
+699 TDLEDKKT
-713 DKQILKTDLEDKQI
+713 

-733 WLEAKNKA
+733 LLEAKNMV
-741 LKMKNKAYEELELK
+741 LKTKNKAYEELELK
-755 AFHQYKNLEI
+755 AFHQYKNLELS
-765 NEIKDLIIKDKW
+765 EIKELIIQDKW
-777 LNSLKNALEN
+777 LNSLKTALEN
-787 KIQKR
+787 KIFKR
-792 INAFISTLNEI
+792 TNAFISALNGI
-803 ISSYSNSLLELDKEV
+803 IQTYSNSLLELDKEV
-818 KESESKVLEHLK
+818 KKSESKVLEHLK

>member
-42 SDKAKNN
+42 SDKARNN
-49 MDSEIEVPQGCFYE
+49 NFSEIEVPQGCFYE

-90 LKGVIDS
+90 LKGVIDR

-110 AMMDTLSNLVK
+110 AMIDTLSNLVK

-148 HFASESGKSKGQF
+148 RFASESGKSKGQF

-180 TRQDKSIYDP
+180 TRQNKSIYDP
-190 TCGSGSLLLKAS
+190 ACGSGSLLLKAS
-202 SLAGK
+202 SLAGEN
-207 KGLTI
+207 GLTI

-225 KMNMILH
+225 KMNTVLH
-232 NSATADIAKGG
+232 NSADADIKGG

-248 NPFFTTENGMLKTFD
+248 NPLFTTENGMLKTFD
-263 YVVANP
+263 YCLANP

-335 RGNAEGVIRK
+335 RGNAEGAIRK
-345 NLLMK
+345 NLLLK

-372 VIVLDKEN
+372 VIILDKEN
-380 AHARKGVFMIDAS
+380 ARARKGVFMIDAS

-398 DGNKNRLRDQDVQ
+398 DGNKNRLREQDVQ

-439 YNLNIPRYIASK
+439 YNLNIPRYIAAK
-451 QELEKDLFALI
+451 QESEKDLFALI

-467 LPKNEIKAYA
+467 LPKNEIEAYT
-477 PYFQVFKELKNMLF
+477 PYFQVFKELKNTLF

-514 QSLEYQ
+514 QSSEYQ
-520 TFHASVLSA
+520 TFHASVLNV
-529 FDRLELFTTFNDLE
+529 FDRLDLFETFNDLE

-557 KVLKEFE
+557 KVLYEFE
-564 KVGILDKYGVYQLF
+564 KVEILDKYGVYQLF

-597 FRSAK
+597 FLSAK
-602 ELRKLN
+602 NLRELT

-652 ELEALENALNE
+652 ELEELENALNE

-677 EEGLFDG
+677 EEGLFYE

-699 TDLEDKQILKTDLE
+699 TDSEDKE
-713 DKQILKTDLEDKQI
+713 I

-733 WLEAKNKA
+733 LLEAKNKA

-755 AFHQYKNLEI
+755 MFHQYKNLEI

-787 KIQKR
+787 KILKR
-792 INAFISTLNEI
+792 INAFISALNEI

>member
-42 SDKAKNN
+42 SDKARNN
-49 MDSEIEVPQGCFYE
+49 NFSEIEVPQGCFYE

-121 IFADLSLGAHGALDD
+121 IFADLSLGVHGALDD

-173 LLGIDEN
+173 LLGIDAN

-243 FSTLS
+243 SSTLS
-248 NPFFTTENGMLKTFD
+248 NPLFIKNGMLQTFD
-263 YVVANP
+263 YCLANP

-280 SIDPKSKQVIN
+280 TIDPKSKQVIN
-291 DSFNRFED
+291 DHFNRFED

-313 HIIKSLKDTGKGAVI
+313 HIIKSLKNTGKGAVI

-345 NLLMK
+345 NLLLK

-380 AHARKGVFMIDAS
+380 ARARKGVFMIDAS

-398 DGNKNRLRDQDVQ
+398 DGNKNRLREQDVQ
-411 KMIDTFNALKE
+411 KMIDTFNAYKE

-439 YNLNIPRYIASK
+439 YNLNIPRYITAKPES
-451 QELEKDLFALI
+451 EKDLFALI
-462 NSPSY
+462 NSHKASY
-467 LPKNEIKAYA
+467 LPKNEIEAYA
-477 PYFQVFKELKNMLF
+477 PYFQVFKELKNTLF

-499 YALKTECENIKELIT
+499 YALKTECENIKELII

-520 TFHASVLSA
+520 TFHASVLST
-529 FDRLELFTTFNDLE
+529 FDRLDLFETFNHLE
-543 PGFNPKTL
+543 PGFDPKTL
-551 IESVCS
+551 IESVCQ

-597 FRSAK
+597 FESAK
-602 ELRKLN
+602 ELRKLT
-608 PLKDKNKKANYLEEP
+608 PIKDKNKKDNYLEEP

-646 FEKETK
+646 FEKEAK
-652 ELEALENALNE
+652 ELEELENALNE
-663 KEALLDEFIEEHSN
+663 KEALLNEFIEEHSN
-677 EEGLFDG
+677 EQGLFDG

-699 TDLEDKQILKTDLE
+699 TDSEDKE
-713 DKQILKTDLEDKQI
+713 I

-733 WLEAKNKA
+733 LLEAKNKA
-741 LKMKNKAYEELELK
+741 LKMKNKAHEELELK

-777 LNSLKNALEN
+777 LNSLKNTLEN

-792 INAFISTLNEI
+792 INAFISALNGI

>member
-42 SDKAKNN
+42 SDKARNDAKNN
-49 MDSEIEVPQGCFYE
+49 TYSEIEVPQGCFYE

-75 DKLNKIIAKIAERND
+75 EKLNKIIAKIAERND

-110 AMMDTLSNLVK
+110 AMIDTLSNLVK

-243 FSTLS
+243 SSTLS
-248 NPFFTTENGMLKTFD
+248 NPLFTTENGMLKTFD

-313 HIIKSLKDTGKGAVI
+313 HIIKSLKNTGKGAVI

-335 RGNAEGVIRK
+335 RGNAEAQIRK
-345 NLLMK
+345 NLLLK

-439 YNLNIPRYIASK
+439 YNLNIPRYIAAK
-451 QELEKDLFALI
+451 QESEKDLFALI
-462 NSPSY
+462 NSHKASY
-467 LPKNEIKAYA
+467 LPKNEIKAYD
-477 PYFQVFKELKNMLF
+477 PYFKVFKELKNTLF

-514 QSLEYQ
+514 QSQEFQ
-520 TFHASVLSA
+520 AFHASVLSA
-529 FDRLELFTTFNDLE
+529 FDRLELLETFEHLE
-543 PGFNPKTL
+543 PGFNPKTT
-551 IESVCS
+551 IESVCQ

-564 KVGILDKYGVYQLF
+564 KGEILDKYGVYQLF

-592 LSFNG
+592 LSFND
-597 FRSAK
+597 FLSAK
-602 ELRKLN
+602 ELRELT
-608 PLKDKNKKANYLEEP
+608 PLKDKNKKANYLEDP

-646 FEKETK
+646 FEKEAK
-652 ELEALENALNE
+652 ELEELENALNE
-663 KEALLDEFIEEHSN
+663 KEALLDEFIEEHSS
-677 EEGLFDG
+677 EEGLFYG

-699 TDLEDKQILKTDLE
+699 TDSEDEK
-713 DKQILKTDLEDKQI
+713 I

-741 LKMKNKAYEELELK
+741 LKMKNKAHEELELK
-755 AFHQYKNLEI
+755 AFHQYKNLELD
-765 NEIKDLIIKDKW
+765 EIKDLIIKDKW
-777 LNSLKNALEN
+777 LKSLKNALEN
-787 KIQKR
+787 KILKR
-792 INAFISTLNEI
+792 INAFTSALNEI
-803 ISSYSNSLLELDKEV
+803 IQTYSNSLLELDKEV

>member
-42 SDKAKNN
+42 SDKARSN

-225 KMNMILH
+225 RMNMILH
-232 NSATADIAKGG
+232 HSADADIAKGG
-243 FSTLS
+243 SSTLS
-248 NPFFTTENGMLKTFD
+248 NPLFIKNGMLQTFD

-291 DSFNRFED
+291 DHFNRFED

-335 RGNAEGVIRK
+335 RGNAEAQIRK

-380 AHARKGVFMIDAS
+380 ARARKGVFVIDAS

-411 KMIDTFNALKE
+411 KMIDTFNAYKE

-439 YNLNIPRYIASK
+439 YNLNIPRYIATK

-462 NSPSY
+462 NSHKASY
-467 LPKNEIKAYA
+467 LPKNEIKAYD
-477 PYFQVFKELKNMLF
+477 PYFQVFKELKNTLF

-529 FDRLELFTTFNDLE
+529 LESLDLFETFDKLE

-592 LSFNG
+592 ISFNG

-602 ELRKLN
+602 ELRKLT

-623 DFVIQ
+623 DFIIQ

-699 TDLEDKQILKTDLE
+699 TDPEDKE
-713 DKQILKTDLEDKQI
+713 I

-741 LKMKNKAYEELELK
+741 LKMKNKAYEKLELK
-755 AFHQYKNLEI
+755 AFHQYKNLKLG
-765 NEIKDLIIKDKW
+765 EIKDLIIKDKW

-792 INAFISTLNEI
+792 INAFTSAFNEI

-830 DLGLMG
+830 DLGLMGW

>member
-42 SDKAKNN
+42 SDKAKDN

-110 AMMDTLSNLVK
+110 AMIDTLSNLVK

-243 FSTLS
+243 SSTLS
-248 NPFFTTENGMLKTFD
+248 NPLFTTENGIKTFD

-313 HIIKSLKDTGKGAVI
+313 HIIKSLKDIGKGAVI

-335 RGNAEGVIRK
+335 RGNAEGSIRK
-345 NLLMK
+345 NLLTK

-380 AHARKGVFMIDAS
+380 ARARKGVFMIDAS

-411 KMIDTFNALKE
+411 KMIDTFNAYKE

-434 ISAND
+434 ISLND
-439 YNLNIPRYIASK
+439 YNLNIPRYIAAK

-462 NSPSY
+462 NSHKAKL

-477 PYFQVFKELKNMLF
+477 PYFQVFKELKNTLF

-499 YALKTECENIKELIT
+499 YALKTECENIKDLIT
-514 QSLEYQ
+514 ESLEYQ

-529 FDRLELFTTFNDLE
+529 FDRLELSTTFNDLE

-564 KVGILDKYGVYQLF
+564 KIEILDQYGVYQLF

-597 FRSAK
+597 FISAK

-608 PLKDKNKKANYLEEP
+608 PLKDKNKKANYLLEEP

-633 SDLIPKNLIKQRF
+633 SDLIPKHLIKQRF
-646 FEKETK
+646 FEKELI

-699 TDLEDKQILKTDLE
+699 TDLEDKQILKT
-713 DKQILKTDLEDKQI
+713 
-727 LKTALE
+727 ALE
-733 WLEAKNKA
+733 YLEAKNKA
-741 LKMKNKAYEELELK
+741 LKMKNKAHEELELK
-755 AFHQYKNLEI
+755 AFHQYKNLK
-765 NEIKDLIIKDKW
+765 IKDLIIKDKW

-792 INAFISTLNEI
+792 INAFISALNGI

-830 DLGLMG
+830 DLGLMGW

>member
-42 SDKAKNN
+42 SDKARNDAKNN
-49 MDSEIEVPQGCFYE
+49 TDSEIEVPEGCFYE

-75 DKLNKIIAKIAERND
+75 DKLNKIIAKIAERNE

-110 AMMDTLSNLVK
+110 AMIDTLSNLVK

-202 SLAGK
+202 SLASK

-243 FSTLS
+243 SSILS
-248 NPFFTTENGMLKTFD
+248 NPFFIKNNMLQTFD

-313 HIIKSLKDTGKGAVI
+313 HIIKSLNPTGKGAVI

-335 RGNAEGVIRK
+335 RGNAEGSIRK
-345 NLLMK
+345 NLLTK

-380 AHARKGVFMIDAS
+380 AHARKGVFVIDAS

-398 DGNKNRLRDQDVQ
+398 DGNKNRLREQDVQ
-411 KMIDTFNALKE
+411 KMIDTFNACKE

-467 LPKNEIKAYA
+467 LPKNEIEAYD
-477 PYFQVFKELKNMLF
+477 PYFQVFKELKNTLF

-499 YALKTECENIKELIT
+499 YALKTECENIKELII

-529 FDRLELFTTFNDLE
+529 FESLDLFETFNDLE

-557 KVLKEFE
+557 RVLKVFE

-592 LSFNG
+592 ISFNG

-602 ELRKLN
+602 ELRKLT

-663 KEALLDEFIEEHSN
+663 KEALLDEFIEERSN

-699 TDLEDKQILKTDLE
+699 TDPEDKE
-713 DKQILKTDLEDKQI
+713 I

-792 INAFISTLNEI
+792 TNAFISALNGI

-830 DLGLMG
+830 DLGLMGW